1 MGCLCSQTLENTTK
15 DSTLGPFSPHL
26 SSLKLVCGGNDRDLP
41 WQEAGRGEETSV
53 LSEEPVCVCALGQ
66 MVQLQGLRCQHLD
79 LICNE
84 QRGGSFHFPAKAIKI

>member
-1 MGCLCSQTLENTTK
+1 MSLLTDLEEHNK
-15 DSTLGPFSPHL
+15 GQHSRPIFPHL
-26 SSLKLVCGGNDRDLP
+26 SSLKPVCGGNDRDLP
-41 WQEAGRGEETSV
+41 WQEAGRGEETSA
-53 LSEEPVCVCALGQ
+53 LSEEPVRVCALGQ